1 MLGILD
7 GTVLPA
13 DEVRIPATDEGLLR
27 GDGVFEVVR
36 LYEGRP
42 FALDDHLARMERSAA
57 NLRLPLDV
65 AAVRAD
71 IEALIEAGR
80 PGDAV
85 LRVLVTRG
93 GHRIGFIEPMPVLP
107 ETLAVQTV
115 VYSPTRVLDGVKS
128 LSYGA
133 NMLGTRLAEEQGA
146 DEALFVTPHGR
157 VLEAPT
163 STFFCSL
170 DGRTLVTPPLSDH
183 ILASITRGR
192 LLAACEI
199 EERSIAVDELG
210 EVQEAFLAS
219 TVREVLPVH
228 SIDGRALPVVGGAL
242 SSDADER
249 VRAAIAQELGA
260 AAR

>member
-36 LYEGRP
+36 
-42 FALDDHLARMERSAA
+42 
-57 NLRLPLDV
+57 
-65 AAVRAD
+65 
-71 IEALIEAGR
+71 

-93 GHRIGFIEPMPVLP
+93 GHRVGFIEPMPLLP
-107 ETLAVQTV
+107 ETLALQTI

-146 DEALFVTPHGR
+146 D
-157 VLEAPT
+157 
-163 STFFCSL
+163 
-170 DGRTLVTPPLSDH
+170 
-183 ILASITRGR
+183 
-192 LLAACEI
+192 
-199 EERSIAVDELG
+199 
-210 EVQEAFLAS
+210 
-219 TVREVLPVH
+219 
-228 SIDGRALPVVGGAL
+228 
-242 SSDADER
+242 
-249 VRAAIAQELGA
+249 
-260 AAR
+260 

>member
-42 FALDDHLARMERSAA
+42 FATAAPLARMERSAA

-80 PGDAV
+80 PGDAG
-85 LRVLVTRG
+85 LRGLVTRG
-93 GHRIGFIEPMPVLP
+93 GPRIGFIEPMPVLP
-107 ETLAVQTV
+107 ETLALQTV

-133 NMLGTRLAEEQGA
+133 NMLGTRLAEEQDA
-146 DEALFVTPHGR
+146 DEALFVAPHGR

-163 STFFCSL
+163 SSFFCSL

-210 EVQEAFLAS
+210 DVQEAFLAS
-219 TVREVLPVH
+219 TVRAALPVH
-228 SIDGRALPVVGGAL
+228 SIDGRAVPVVGGAL

-249 VRAAIAQELGA
+249 VRAAIAQGLGA

>member
-36 LYEGRP
+36 LYDGRP
-42 FALDDHLARMERSAA
+42 FALDDHLARMERSAE
-57 NLRLPLDV
+57 NLRLPLDA

-71 IEALIEAGR
+71 VDALLEAGR

-93 GHRIGFIEPMPVLP
+93 GHRIGFIEPMPALP
-107 ETLAVQTV
+107 ETLALQTV

-133 NMLGTRLAEEQGA
+133 NMLGTRLAAEQGA

-163 STFFCSL
+163 SSFFCSL
-170 DGRTLVTPPLSDH
+170 DGRTLMTPPLSDH
-183 ILASITRGR
+183 LLDSITRRR
-192 LLAACEI
+192 LLASCDI
-199 EERSIAVDELG
+199 VERSIAVDELAS
-210 EVQEAFLAS
+210 VQEAFLAS

-228 SIDGRALPVVGGAL
+228 SIDGRALAVVGGAL

>member
-42 FALDDHLARMERSAA
+42 FAIDDHLARMERSAA

-93 GHRIGFIEPMPVLP
+93 GHRVGFIEPMPVLP
-107 ETLAVQTV
+107 ETLALQTV

-133 NMLGTRLAEEQGA
+133 NMLGTRLAEEKGA

-163 STFFCSL
+163 SSFICSL
-170 DGRTLVTPPLSDH
+170 DGRTLVTPPLDDH
-183 ILASITRGR
+183 ILDSITRRR
-192 LLAACEI
+192 LLQAYEISERPIAA
-199 EERSIAVDELG
+199 DELHD
-210 EVQEAFLAS
+210 VREAFLAS
-219 TVREVLPVH
+219 TVREVLPVRA
-228 SIDGRALPVVGGAL
+228 IEGRELPAAPGPLTGE
-242 SSDADER
+242 ADER
-249 VRAAIAQELGA
+249 
-260 AAR
+260 

>member
-57 NLRLPLDV
+57 NLRLPLDG
-65 AAVRAD
+65 AAVRGD
-71 IEALIEAGR
+71 VEALLEAGR
-80 PGDAV
+80 PADAV

-107 ETLAVQTV
+107 ETLALQTV

-133 NMLGTRLAEEQGA
+133 HMLGPRLAQAPGPEPG
-146 DEALFVTPHGR
+146 LFVTPHGR
-157 VLEAPT
+157 VREAPT
-163 STFFCSL
+163 SSFFCSL

-183 ILASITRGR
+183 VLDSITRRRVLGVCEVTER
-192 LLAACEI
+192 ALPAEQLLDV
-199 EERSIAVDELG
+199 RG
-210 EVQEAFLAS
+210 AFLAS

-228 SIDGRALPVVGGAL
+228 
-242 SSDADER
+242 
-249 VRAAIAQELGA
+249 
-260 AAR
+260 